1 MKKILFIITV
11 LTALLVSCTTTKPIK
26 ADTLESYN
34 FTVNR
39 IVLTSSTIK
48 PSGEELVQIFKSFP
62 YEEICDY
69 VFDKNGIYIDTYYIN
84 YDAIESDI
92 EYTVVCDAE
101 TEEIIEELP
110 QWELNLDIDEEDDN
124 QQYCELIFSMEPP
137 DGYLSVKVL
146 MHTTQTIPA
155 TKEGKEDKIVNL
167 QSTVYQTFEKWTFKN
182 IFVDPRS
189 CAQIKFQKN
198 LYPTFVQNELY
209 SVYSV
214 LNMSEDGYLN
224 LNVKEPV
231 EIRCNIDDP
240 GNMFFSPA
248 QIYNASFT
256 ETFQPG
262 KKYLLKYKLKR
273 RSPDSANWIVVF
285 KLKEEKPDQTN

>member
-1 MKKILFIITV
+1 MKKIIILITV
-11 LTALLVSCTTTKPIK
+11 LITLLASCTTTKPLK
-26 ADTLESYN
+26 VDNVDSYVFN
-34 FTVNR
+34 VNR
-39 IVLTSSTIK
+39 IALTSNTIT
-48 PSGEELVQIFKSFP
+48 PTDEELIQMFKSFP

-69 VFDKNGIYIDTYYIN
+69 VFDKYGFYIDTY
-84 YDAIESDI
+84 DLDMDPIENNI
-92 EYTVVCDAE
+92 EYTVICDAE
-101 TEEIIEELP
+101 TDEVIEELQ
-110 QWELNLDIDEEDDN
+110 QWELNLNLEEDN
-124 QQYCELIFSMEPP
+124 GQYCELLFSMEPP
-137 DGYLSVKVL
+137 DGYLSVKVFL
-146 MHTTQTIPA
+146 HTTQTIPA

-167 QSTVYQTFEKWTFKN
+167 QSSIYKTFDKWTFKN

-198 LYPTFVQNELY
+198 LYPTFIQNELY

-214 LNMSEDGYLN
+214 INTSEDGYIN

-240 GNMFFSPA
+240 GNIFFSPA

-262 KKYLLKYKLKR
+262 KKYILKYKLKR
-273 RSPDSANWIVVF
+273 RSPDSTNWIVVF

>member
-1 MKKILFIITV
+1 MKKIV
-11 LTALLVSCTTTKPIK
+11 LLLTFLTGLLASCTTTKPIK
-26 ADTLESYN
+26 VDQLDSYV
-34 FTVNR
+34 FTINR
-39 IVLTSSTIK
+39 IVLTSDTIA
-48 PSGEELVQIFKSFP
+48 PSDEELIQIFKSLP

-69 VFDKNGIYIDTYYIN
+69 VFENQGIYLDPYYIN
-84 YDAIESDI
+84 ETPIEGNI
-92 EYTVVCDAE
+92 EYNVVCDAE
-101 TEEIIEELP
+101 TEEILEELP
-110 QWELNLDIDEEDDN
+110 QWELNLEINEDDYTN
-124 QQYCELIFSMEPP
+124 QFCELVFSMEQP
-137 DGYLSVKVL
+137 DGYLSVKAI
-146 MHTTQTIPA
+146 MRTTQTIPA

-167 QSTVYQTFEKWTFKN
+167 QSSVTQTFDKWTFKN

-198 LYPTFVQNELY
+198 LYPTFIQNELF

-214 LNMSEDGYLN
+214 LNMSENGYLN
-224 LNVKEPV
+224 INVKEPV

-262 KKYLLKYKLKR
+262 KKYTLKYKLKR
-273 RSPDSANWIVVF
+273 RSPDSSNWIVVF
-285 KLKEEKPDQTN
+285 KLKEEKPEQSK

>member
-48 PSGEELVQIFKSFP
+48 PSDEELVQIFKSFP

-137 DGYLSVKVL
+137 DGYLSVEVL